1 MKKGCEPLSGC
12 RGLWGKLKMKARRQ
26 NRRQW
31 IEEAIRKE
39 VACAQVLKVARVA
52 ANEASSMTAA
62 IQLCLRGICD
72 CTHWPVGHAHLLAQ
86 SDVRRGRAP
95 VDIWHVA
102 LSAQSESLQKAIDAN
117 RLRGLGLWSSLEIPV
132 QVGEEI
138 LAVCEFFSSESIQED
153 ILWVEVMA
161 SVGAAVG
168 RIIERSRSEEALRSM
183 TGNLLNLQDDERRR
197 LAAELHD
204 TTAQKI
210 SLITMDLDLVGME
223 IGELKPSAHAKLSEC
238 AALARQSLQEIR
250 TFSYLLHP
258 PMLDELGVIPAL
270 RIFVEGFSERSGLH
284 VDLELPEHSI
294 RMPRDLETAIF
305 RVVQES
311 LTNVHKHSQS
321 PTATIRVRFE
331 ASTVTILVEDEGTG
345 LSRPSEGGPLLAK
358 MGVGIG
364 SMRERVKQCGGQI
377 AISSRAKGT
386 VIEVSLPV
394 PEAAKAAMA

>member
-1 MKKGCEPLSGC
+1 
-12 RGLWGKLKMKARRQ
+12 
-26 NRRQW
+26 
-31 IEEAIRKE
+31 
-39 VACAQVLKVARVA
+39 
-52 ANEASSMTAA
+52 
-62 IQLCLRGICD
+62 
-72 CTHWPVGHAHLLAQ
+72 
-86 SDVRRGRAP
+86 VR
-95 VDIWHVA
+95 D
-102 LSAQSESLQKAIDAN
+102 
-117 RLRGLGLWSSLEIPV
+117 LGLWSSLEIPV

-168 RIIERSRSEEALRSM
+168 RIIERSRSEEAQRSM
-183 TGNLLNLQDDERRR
+183 TSNLLNLQDDERRR
-197 LAAELHD
+197 LATELHD

-210 SLITMDLDLVGME
+210 SVVIMDLDLVGME
-223 IGELKPSAHAKLSEC
+223 IGELSPTAHAKLFEC

-258 PMLDELGVIPAL
+258 PMLDELGVIAAL

-284 VDLELPEHSI
+284 IDLELPEHFM

-311 LTNVHKHSQS
+311 LSNVHKHSQS
-321 PTATIRVRFE
+321 PNATIRVRFE

-345 LSRPSEGGPLLAK
+345 ISRPGEGGPFLAK
-358 MGVGIG
+358 IGVGIG

-377 AISSRAKGT
+377 AISSRSKGT

-394 PEAAKAAMA
+394 PQATKAAMA